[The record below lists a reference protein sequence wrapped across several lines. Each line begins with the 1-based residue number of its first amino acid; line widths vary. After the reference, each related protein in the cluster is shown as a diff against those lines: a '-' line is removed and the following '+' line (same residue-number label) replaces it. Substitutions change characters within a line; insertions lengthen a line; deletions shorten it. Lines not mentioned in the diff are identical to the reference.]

1 VRRNYLAD
9 IIFPINCLGCGRE
22 SQRGDPR
29 DYLCDQC
36 LDTIPNHVKLA
47 CLFCSAPTTAGE
59 ICPFCRKEHHLD
71 YFWSVT
77 EYGYPLVNRTIQA
90 FKYRFV
96 QALGE
101 PLARLLINYWRNRRI
116 TETLKD
122 NPLLV
127 PVPLH
132 RQRKNWRAYN
142 QAEVLAE
149 YLSKAINLKLAD
161 GALTRPIRRS
171 PQAEITDPNKRRA
184 NATNLY
190 ACPDPVLV
198 CDQTIVLI
206 DDVATTGSTLDE
218 CARVLKQ
225 AGAKTVAAFVV
236 AKG

>member
-1 VRRNYLAD
+1 MRRNYLAD
-9 IIFPINCLGCGRE
+9 IIFPINCLGCKAE
-22 SQRGDPR
+22 SKNGDPK
-29 DYLCDQC
+29 DYLCEQC
-36 LDTIPNHVKLA
+36 LDTIPSHSKLA
-47 CLFCSAPTTAGE
+47 CLFCSAPVTSGE
-59 ICPFCRKEHHLD
+59 ICPFCKKEHPLD

-96 QALGE
+96 KALGQ
-101 PLARLLINYWRNRRI
+101 PLARLLINYWQNRKI

-122 NPLLV
+122 APLLV

-149 YLSKAINLKLAD
+149 YLAKATNTKLAD
-161 GALTRPIRRS
+161 GALTRPIRRP
-171 PQAEITDPNKRRA
+171 PQAEITDPNQRRA
-184 NATNLY
+184 NAANLY
-190 ACPDPVLV
+190 ACPDPARVRN
-198 CDQTIVLI
+198 QTIVLI

-225 AGAKTVAAFVV
+225 TGAKTVGAFVV